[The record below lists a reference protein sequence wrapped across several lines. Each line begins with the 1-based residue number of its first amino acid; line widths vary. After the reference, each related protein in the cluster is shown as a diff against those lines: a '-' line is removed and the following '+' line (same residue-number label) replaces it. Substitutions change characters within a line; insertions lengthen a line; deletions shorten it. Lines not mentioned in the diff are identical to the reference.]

1 MTAQEDAHSLN
12 DSGLH
17 EQMLSLIM
25 GSWIAQTVRAVA
37 DLSLADH
44 LAEGN
49 LTASEVARR
58 EGSAPDTTLRLM
70 RAGVSAGLLDSVGDR
85 RFSATPLLRTLRKD
99 DPRTLRPLALAMTRQ
114 SHWLPWSEFV
124 AAVRIGE
131 TQVTS
136 ALGTDLFEYLQHNP
150 VESQEF
156 SDAMRSLTSLWGPQ
170 IAAAIDTTG
179 VRCAVD
185 VGGANGSL
193 LHLLLETNP
202 SLRGIVFDRPNVTE
216 HAKAEL
222 TRRGLTKRAEVVGGD
237 FFESIS
243 AGDLYLLKFI
253 LHDWN
258 DEECV
263 AILRRC
269 REAMAPGGRLAIIE
283 LVVDRDNPIAALWD
297 MQMLAECTGR
307 ERSLDEYEALVVAAG
322 LRLSAVHKTGTPQL
336 VIEAV
341 ANP

>member
-1 MTAQEDAHSLN
+1 MTLQDSHSIA
-12 DSGLH
+12 DSALY
-17 EQMLSLIM
+17 EQMLSMVL
-25 GSWIAQTVRAVA
+25 GSWVTQTVRAVA

-49 LTASEVARR
+49 MTANEVAER

-70 RAGVSAGLLDSVGDR
+70 RAGVSTGLLESVGDQ
-85 RFSATPLLRTLRKD
+85 RFRGTPLLKTLRKD
-99 DPRTLRPLALAMTRQ
+99 DPRTLRPLALAMTRR
-114 SHWLPWSEFV
+114 SHWLPWSQFV
-124 AAVRIGE
+124 AGIRKGE
-131 TQVTS
+131 TQVVK
-136 ALGTDLFEYLQHNP
+136 ALGTDLFEYLENNP
-150 VESQEF
+150 VEAQEF
-156 SDAMRSLTSLWGPQ
+156 SAAMRSLTTLWGPS

-193 LHLLLETNP
+193 LHLLLAANP
-202 SLRGIVFDRPNVTE
+202 RLRGIVFDRANVAE

-222 TRRGLTKRAEVVGGD
+222 ARSGFAGRAEVMGGD
-237 FFESIS
+237 FFKSVP

-263 AILRRC
+263 TILRRC
-269 REAMAPGGRLAIIE
+269 REAMAPGGRVAILE
-283 LVVDRDNPIAALWD
+283 LVVGQDNPIAALWD

-307 ERSLDEYEALVVAAG
+307 ERSVEEHEALLAAAG
-322 LRLSAVHKTGTPQL
+322 LRLTSVHKTGTPQF

-341 ANP
+341 SQE

>member
-1 MTAQEDAHSLN
+1 MTLQDSHSIA
-12 DSGLH
+12 DSASY
-17 EQMLSLIM
+17 EQMLSMVL
-25 GSWIAQTVRAVA
+25 GSWVTQTVRAVA

-49 LTASEVARR
+49 MTADEVAER

-70 RAGVSAGLLDSVGDR
+70 RAGVSTGLLESVGDE
-85 RFSATPLLRTLRKD
+85 RFRGTPLLKTLRKD
-99 DPRTLRPLALAMTRQ
+99 DPRTLRPLALAMTRP

-124 AAVRIGE
+124 AGIRKGE
-131 TQVTS
+131 TQVVK
-136 ALGTDLFEYLQHNP
+136 ALGTDLFEYLENNP
-150 VESQEF
+150 VEAQEF
-156 SDAMRSLTSLWGPQ
+156 SAAMRSLTTLWGPS

-193 LHLLLETNP
+193 LHLLLAANP
-202 SLRGIVFDRPNVTE
+202 RLRGIVFDRANVAE

-222 TRRGLTKRAEVVGGD
+222 ARSGFAGRAKVMGGD
-237 FFESIS
+237 FFKSVP

-263 AILRRC
+263 TILRRC
-269 REAMAPGGRLAIIE
+269 REAMAPGGRVAILE
-283 LVVDRDNPIAALWD
+283 LVVDQDNPIAALWD

-307 ERSLDEYEALVVAAG
+307 ERSVEEHEALLAAAG
-322 LRLSAVHKTGTPQL
+322 LRLTSVHKTGTPQF

-341 ANP
+341 SQE

>member
-1 MTAQEDAHSLN
+1 MTLQDSHSIT
-12 DSGLH
+12 DSALY
-17 EQMLSLIM
+17 EQMLSMVL
-25 GSWIAQTVRAVA
+25 GSWVTQTVRAVA

-49 LTASEVARR
+49 MTANEVAER

-70 RAGVSAGLLDSVGDR
+70 RAGVSTGLLESVGDQ
-85 RFSATPLLRTLRKD
+85 RFRGTPLLKTLRKD
-99 DPRTLRPLALAMTRQ
+99 DPRTLRPLALAMTRR

-124 AAVRIGE
+124 AGIRKGE
-131 TQVTS
+131 TQVFK
-136 ALGTDLFEYLQHNP
+136 ALGTDLFEYLENNP
-150 VESQEF
+150 VEAQEF
-156 SDAMRSLTSLWGPQ
+156 SAAMRSLTTLWGPS

-193 LHLLLETNP
+193 LHLLLAANP
-202 SLRGIVFDRPNVTE
+202 RLRGIVFDRANVAE

-222 TRRGLTKRAEVVGGD
+222 ARSGFAGRAEVMGGD
-237 FFESIS
+237 FFKSVP

-263 AILRRC
+263 TILRRC
-269 REAMAPGGRLAIIE
+269 REAMAPGGRVAILE
-283 LVVDRDNPIAALWD
+283 LVVGQDNPIAALWD

-307 ERSLDEYEALVVAAG
+307 ERSVEEHEALLAAAG
-322 LRLSAVHKTGTPQL
+322 LRLTSVHKTGTPQF

-341 ANP
+341 SQE